1 MSIETDF
8 KRIIANGWKAF
19 SRNSVVSIAS
29 ILIMTITL
37 FVIGS
42 VIFLNAVLS
51 FSLAQIQ
58 ERVDINVYFYPEAS
72 LDRVFAFEDDIRLLP
87 EVDSVEYVSREDAI
101 MNFRERHEGDFL
113 TLQALDEL
121 GDNPLGASL
130 NIRAIDSAQY
140 EAIADYIESQTALVS
155 GSGAI
160 IERVNFRQNEE
171 IIERLNVIMNTTQRL
186 GFFVSLFFILISI
199 VISFNTIRLAIYNSR
214 EEIGIMRLVG
224 ASNRYIRGPFIVEG
238 LLYGLTATLV
248 TLGIFFPITIWLSK
262 STTTFFGG
270 LDLFAYYV
278 NNFLAIGLML
288 LVVGL
293 LLGAASSYIAVRRYL
308 KV

>member
-1 MSIETDF
+1 MSLENDF
-8 KRIIANGWKAF
+8 KRILANGWKAF
-19 SRNSVVSIAS
+19 SRNSVVSLAS

-58 ERVDINVYFYPEAS
+58 NRVDLNVYFYPEAP
-72 LDRVFAFEDDIRLLP
+72 LDRVFAFEDDIALLP
-87 EVDSVEYVSREDAI
+87 EVSSVEFVSREEALI
-101 MNFRERHEGDFL
+101 NFRDRHEGDFL

-130 NIRAIDSAQY
+130 NIQAVDSSQY
-140 EAIADYIESQTALVS
+140 ELIADYIESQTALTT
-155 GSGAI
+155 GSQAI

-171 IIERLNVIMNTTQRL
+171 IITRLNVIMNTTQQL
-186 GFFVSLFFILISI
+186 GFLVSLFFVIISI
-199 VISFNTIRLAIYNSR
+199 IISFNTIRLAIYNSR

-224 ASNRYIRGPFIVEG
+224 ARNRYIRGPFIVEG
-238 LLYGLTATLV
+238 LLYGLTSTLI
-248 TLGIFFPITIWLSK
+248 TLGIFFPVTIWLSR

-270 LDLFAYYV
+270 LDLFAYYI
-278 NNFLAIGLML
+278 NNLVAIALIL

-293 LLGAASSYIAVRRYL
+293 LLGAASSFIAVRRYL